1 LLLLKNFPQRRNVNF
16 IKKFLTMGSEIKAVD
31 REKLYDSSKEAD
43 IDALHEFTSEF
54 SGLLFA

>member
-1 LLLLKNFPQRRNVNF
+1 
-16 IKKFLTMGSEIKAVD
+16 MGSEIKAVD